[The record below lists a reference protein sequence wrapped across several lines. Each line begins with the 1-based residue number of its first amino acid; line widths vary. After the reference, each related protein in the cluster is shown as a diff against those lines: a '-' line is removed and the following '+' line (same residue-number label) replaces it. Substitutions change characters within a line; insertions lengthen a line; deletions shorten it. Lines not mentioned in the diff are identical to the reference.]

1 MFQAATLVAFSL
13 LAVVTGQQVGTLTTE
28 THPSLTIS
36 KCTAK
41 NQCTTQQK
49 AITLD
54 ANWRWL
60 HNTNGSTNCYTGNTW
75 DKTYCSSP
83 TACASNCA
91 LDGADYSGT
100 YGITTSGNALS
111 LKFVTN
117 GPFSK
122 NIGSRVYLMDDESN
136 YLQFNMLNQEFTFTV
151 DMSQLPCGLNGAVYF
166 VQMDKDGGKSRF
178 SANKAG
184 AKYGTGYCDTQCP
197 HDIKFINGEANVNS
211 WAPSPN
217 DTNAGS
223 GQYGACCNEMDIWEA
238 NSMAAAVT
246 PHVCSGSGGQTRCSG
261 TDCGDG
267 DNRYNGVCDKDGC
280 DFNSYRQGDPSFLG
294 KGKTVNTNSPIT
306 VVTQFLTNNN
316 STSGTLTEIRR
327 LYVQGGK
334 TIANSKTSISGMS
347 AYDSVTDAYCTAQKK
362 AFGDT
367 NSFAARGGM
376 AAMGKAFQAGMT
388 LTLSIWDDHT
398 ARMLWL
404 DSAYPLDKDAS
415 TPGVK
420 RGECATTSGEP
431 KDLENNSGSATV
443 TYSNIKYGPIG
454 STY

>member
-1 MFQAATLVAFSL
+1 
-13 LAVVTGQQVGTLTTE
+13 
-28 THPSLTIS
+28 
-36 KCTAK
+36 
-41 NQCTTQQK
+41 
-49 AITLD
+49 
-54 ANWRWL
+54 
-60 HNTNGSTNCYTGNTW
+60 
-75 DKTYCSSP
+75 
-83 TACASNCA
+83 
-91 LDGADYSGT
+91 
-100 YGITTSGNALS
+100 
-111 LKFVTN
+111 
-117 GPFSK
+117 
-122 NIGSRVYLMDDESN
+122 
-136 YLQFNMLNQEFTFTV
+136 
-151 DMSQLPCGLNGAVYF
+151 
-166 VQMDKDGGKSRF
+166 MDKDGGKSRF

-246 PHVCSGSGGQTRCSG
+246 PHVCSGSGGQTRCSV

-334 TIANSKTSISGMS
+334 TIANSKTNISGMS

-431 KDLENNSGSATV
+431 KDLESNSGSATV